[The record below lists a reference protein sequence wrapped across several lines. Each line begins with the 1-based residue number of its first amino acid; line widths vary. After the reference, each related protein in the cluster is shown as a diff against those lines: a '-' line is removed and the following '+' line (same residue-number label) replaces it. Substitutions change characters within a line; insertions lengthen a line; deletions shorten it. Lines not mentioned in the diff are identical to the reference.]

1 MQHTRGTGALPS
13 LPLAPWLCEHP
24 RAHLGTRGLSRA
36 PTCERLQPCTAV
48 QTRRCALTHGVMR
61 TCVCP
66 VHVCVHTRE
75 FWAVGCTHVC
85 AQRMGPHWER
95 VWVGS
100 TRVGW
105 HVLCPGTTR
114 WCPAS
119 VSPFGD
125 IKLHPAQGH
134 GGVHEE
140 TPPSMP
146 GRAPCHSQGRATATV
161 TPACA
166 STFLEKI
173 KVVDQHLGGTG
184 GGGFAAGGALVAGK
198 QAQLRE
204 ALGSMYGLG
213 GWASPRCPIVS
224 TYFGVSMAPSL

>member
-1 MQHTRGTGALPS
+1 MPCAPLLSAACPAKTRRAQHHSPVCTHIAYPCVCVLRHGTRVAQVPCPASRS
-13 LPLAPWLCEHP
+13 LRGCVS
-24 RAHLGTRGLSRA
+24 TRGLTWA
-36 PTCERLQPCTAV
+36 PVGSAGHPPASACSHAQPCTRAN
-48 QTRRCALTHGVMR
+48 TE
-61 TCVCP
+61 VCTNTWG
-66 VHVCVHTRE
+66 HAYVCVPCARVCAHTRE

-134 GGVHEE
+134 GG
-140 TPPSMP
+140 
-146 GRAPCHSQGRATATV
+146 
-161 TPACA
+161 
-166 STFLEKI
+166 
-173 KVVDQHLGGTG
+173 
-184 GGGFAAGGALVAGK
+184 
-198 QAQLRE
+198 
-204 ALGSMYGLG
+204 GS
-213 GWASPRCPIVS
+213 
-224 TYFGVSMAPSL
+224 